1 MLPVAAR
8 TTQSQWWRLVLGT
21 VVLLPFTPG
30 SLDLVALTLAALLV
44 ASGAGTHRAR
54 EQTIA
59 AVLAGIGLAAVV
71 WFSSGTDPLVKVVRT
86 YSLLAAV
93 AFAGGALLAPASV
106 LRQAFRAVC
115 WAILGVGLL
124 GFLVRGTGFLTELEW
139 SALRQ
144 TSSAF
149 RTIVPLR
156 PDAYPLLEPLVRF
169 MTDAFP
175 AFVILQTFAGLA
187 LAWQWHVRLA
197 QVPLGPPLGAFRDF
211 RFGDQ
216 WVWGL
221 VTALLVW
228 TVPKLVLLK
237 GAALNV
243 GLILGAL
250 YLLRGAAILVA
261 LAGAAG
267 LPTWTLV
274 AGAVVACVLL
284 LPLLVLVPS
293 LWTLGVFDTWLAFR
307 QRRLGRPTV
316 Q

>member
-1 MLPVAAR
+1 MLPVAATR
-8 TTQSQWWRLVLGT
+8 TRGQWWRLVLGT
-21 VVLLPFTPG
+21 IVLLPFSPG
-30 SLDLVALTLAALLV
+30 SLDLVAPTLAALLV
-44 ASGAGTHRAR
+44 AAGAGSRRSR
-54 EQTIA
+54 EHAIA
-59 AVLAGIGLAAVV
+59 AVLAGLGLAAII
-71 WFSSGTDPLVKVVRT
+71 WSSSKADPLARALST

-93 AFAGGALLAPASV
+93 AFVGGALLAPAGV

-115 WAILGVGLL
+115 WAVVGVGLL
-124 GFLVRGTGFLTELEW
+124 GLLVRGAGFWTELHW

-156 PDAYPLLEPLVRF
+156 PDAYPLLEPLVRL

-228 TVPKLVLLK
+228 AVPKLVLLK

-307 QRRLGRPTV
+307 QRRFGRPTV

>member
-1 MLPVAAR
+1 MLPVAPTR
-8 TTQSQWWRLVLGT
+8 TRGQWWRLVLGT
-21 VVLLPFTPG
+21 IVLLPFAPG
-30 SLDLVALTLAALLV
+30 SLDLVAPTLAALLV
-44 ASGAGTHRAR
+44 ASAAGSRRSRDLA
-54 EQTIA
+54 IA
-59 AVLAGIGLAAVV
+59 AVLAGLGLAAII
-71 WFSSGTDPLVKVVRT
+71 WFSSKADPLARALST

-93 AFAGGALLAPASV
+93 AFAGGALLAPAGV

-115 WAILGVGLL
+115 WAVVGVGLL
-124 GFLVRGTGFLTELEW
+124 GLLVRGAGFWTELHW

-169 MTDAFP
+169 LSDAFP

-228 TVPKLVLLK
+228 AVPKLVLLK

-250 YLLRGAAILVA
+250 YMLRGAAILVA

-267 LPTWTLV
+267 LPTWTLA

-307 QRRLGRPTV
+307 QRRYSRSPTP
-316 Q
+316 

>member
-1 MLPVAAR
+1 MVAGSAKGTR
-8 TTQSQWWRLVLGT
+8 GQWWHLVLGT
-21 VVLLPFTPG
+21 IVLLPFAPG
-30 SLDLVALTLAALLV
+30 SLDLVAPTLAALLV
-44 ASGAGTHRAR
+44 ASAAGSRRTR
-54 EQTIA
+54 ELAIA
-59 AVLAGIGLAAVV
+59 AVLAGLSLAAIV
-71 WFSSGTDPLVKVVRT
+71 WPSSKADPLARALST

-93 AFAGGALLAPASV
+93 AFAGGALLAPAGV

-115 WAILGVGLL
+115 CAIAGVGLL
-124 GFLVRGTGFLTELEW
+124 GLVVRGAGFWTELHW

-169 MTDAFP
+169 MSDAFP

-197 QVPLGPPLGAFRDF
+197 QVPLGPSLGAFRDF

-228 TVPKLVLLK
+228 AVPKLVLLK

-243 GLILGAL
+243 GLVLGAL

-307 QRRLGRPTV
+307 QRRFGRPTV

>member
-1 MLPVAAR
+1 MAPGAANGTR
-8 TTQSQWWRLVLGT
+8 GQWWRLVLGT
-21 VVLLPFTPG
+21 IVLLPFAPG
-30 SLDLVALTLAALLV
+30 SLDLVAPTLAALLV
-44 ASGAGTHRAR
+44 ASAVGSRRTR
-54 EQTIA
+54 ELAIA
-59 AVLAGIGLAAVV
+59 AVLAGLSLAAIV
-71 WFSSGTDPLVKVVRT
+71 WSSSKADPLARALCT
-86 YSLLAAV
+86 YSLLAAA
-93 AFAGGALLAPASV
+93 AFAGGALLAPAGV

-115 WAILGVGLL
+115 WAIAGVGLL
-124 GFLVRGTGFLTELEW
+124 GLIVRGAAFWTELHW

-169 MTDAFP
+169 MSDAFP

-197 QVPLGPPLGAFRDF
+197 QVPLGPSLGAFRDF

-228 TVPKLVLLK
+228 AVPKLVLLK

-243 GLILGAL
+243 GLVLGAL

-307 QRRLGRPTV
+307 QRRFGRPTV

>member
-1 MLPVAAR
+1 MLPGGAR
-8 TTQSQWWRLVLGT
+8 ERRGQWWRLVLGT
-21 VVLLPFTPG
+21 VVLLPLTPG

-44 ASGAGTHRAR
+44 ASGAGSHRAR
-54 EQTIA
+54 EHAVA

-71 WFSSGTDPLVKVVRT
+71 WSASKADPLVRVVGT
-86 YSLLAAV
+86 YSLFAAA
-93 AFAGGALLAPASV
+93 AFTSGALLAPATV
-106 LRQAFRAVC
+106 LRQAFRAACVSL
-115 WAILGVGLL
+115 LGVALL
-124 GFLVRGTGFLTELEW
+124 GFAVRGTGFLTELEW

-149 RTIVPLR
+149 RFFLPLQ
-156 PDAYPLLEPLVRF
+156 PAAYPLFEPFVRF
-169 MTDAFP
+169 TSQAYP
-175 AFVILQTFAGLA
+175 ALVILQTFAGLA

-197 QVPLGPPLGAFRDF
+197 QVPLGPPLGAFREF

-228 TVPKLVLLK
+228 ALPKLVLLK

-243 GLILGAL
+243 GLVLGAL
-250 YLLRGAAILVA
+250 YMLRGAAILVA
-261 LAGAAG
+261 LAAAAG
-267 LPTWTLV
+267 LPTWTLI
-274 AGAVVACVLL
+274 AGAIVASLLL

-307 QRRLGRPTV
+307 QRRFGRPTV